1 MTRIRPT
8 TRTRL
13 GTVRITIPEF
23 DLLNPADEVRLA
35 CAIEAGV
42 LAAEAL
48 NRDENP
54 LGATADELRQLVAAG
69 HAAQRGFFLANLK
82 LVASISHQWATRA
95 NLPVDELFQEG
106 CVGLGEA
113 IRRWD
118 HCRGSKFSSFAYPL
132 VEGAIMGAAL
142 LRCGELNVSR
152 FQARTALEVRRACRR
167 LEAQLGRQV
176 DVAELA
182 RRLGRDEAAVARSLQ
197 LAPPSALSDALVNVL
212 SWEEDYASIEE
223 HDRATPPPWLS
234 ELPAQERVVLEFRY
248 GFRGPQASC
257 ETLAER
263 LGISESTVRRIEKRG
278 LSRARRLL
286 AAS

>member
-1 MTRIRPT
+1 
-8 TRTRL
+8 
-13 GTVRITIPEF
+13 
-23 DLLNPADEVRLA
+23 
-35 CAIEAGV
+35 
-42 LAAEAL
+42 
-48 NRDENP
+48 
-54 LGATADELRQLVAAG
+54 
-69 HAAQRGFFLANLK
+69 
-82 LVASISHQWATRA
+82 
-95 NLPVDELFQEG
+95 
-106 CVGLGEA
+106 
-113 IRRWD
+113 
-118 HCRGSKFSSFAYPL
+118 
-132 VEGAIMGAAL
+132 MGAAL
-142 LRCGELNVSR
+142 LRCGELNASR
-152 FQARTALEVRRACRR
+152 FQARTALEVRRACRH

-182 RRLGRDEAAVARSLQ
+182 RQLGRDEAAVARSLQ
-197 LAPPSALSDALVNVL
+197 LARPSALSDTLVNVL

-223 HDRATPPPWLS
+223 HDQATPPPWLT